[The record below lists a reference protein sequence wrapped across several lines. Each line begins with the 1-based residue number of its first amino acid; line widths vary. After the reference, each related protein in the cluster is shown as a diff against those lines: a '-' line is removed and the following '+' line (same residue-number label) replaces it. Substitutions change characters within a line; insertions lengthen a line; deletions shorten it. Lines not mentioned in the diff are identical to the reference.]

1 MKTFSF
7 FIGLSLIFCCQFGFC
22 IEDLQQT
29 EPSVSETETCVTIFS
44 SPGLTNLTNS
54 WTSEFMNQ
62 NPEIKIKAADLTSDF
77 RLSGNE
83 LLIVSTDYFANDR
96 NESHWKMEV
105 GMDAVVPVIAAS
117 NPMIDKLDKRGI
129 TVAELSGILAN
140 PVKKNWK
147 SYIEEATASI
157 ELVILNQDGI
167 KSIISQLVG
176 QKTEELP
183 VTWVDSSEEMMAA
196 LQKNNY
202 AIGISRISDVLD
214 ATTHDFYGAVKLLP
228 MDKNRNGR
236 IDYFEQIYTDVKS
249 FTRGVW
255 IGKYPD
261 ELCSGIY
268 AVSANKPAS
277 QSALE
282 FLKWINSGGQQ
293 LLSQNGFAAISS
305 VEKSANMGVI
315 ISTPEMVDQT
325 QKSLLSR
332 TWLMVIFAFVAAVLI
347 LIGAVRYTRK
357 QKEEDLSN
365 EIDIT
370 PAFNENSIQAP
381 RGIYFDKTHTWAFME
396 QNGMVKVGIDDFLQH
411 ITGTITRIRMK
422 ESGEKIR
429 RGEKIVTIIRNGKQ
443 MEISSPVSGVIREQN
458 QSLLADASMLN
469 KSPYSEGWVYL
480 IEPKNWLKEMQFLF
494 MAGKYKSWLQDEF
507 TRLKDFLAASMK
519 SNTTV
524 YAHVILQD
532 GGELTDHV
540 LAELGPEVWED
551 FQTNFIDTS
560 K

>member
-1 MKTFSF
+1 M
-7 FIGLSLIFCCQFGFC
+7 
-22 IEDLQQT
+22 
-29 EPSVSETETCVTIFS
+29 
-44 SPGLTNLTNS
+44 
-54 WTSEFMNQ
+54 
-62 NPEIKIKAADLTSDF
+62 
-77 RLSGNE
+77 
-83 LLIVSTDYFANDR
+83 
-96 NESHWKMEV
+96 
-105 GMDAVVPVIAAS
+105 
-117 NPMIDKLDKRGI
+117 
-129 TVAELSGILAN
+129 
-140 PVKKNWK
+140 
-147 SYIEEATASI
+147 
-157 ELVILNQDGI
+157 
-167 KSIISQLVG
+167 
-176 QKTEELP
+176 
-183 VTWVDSSEEMMAA
+183 
-196 LQKNNY
+196 
-202 AIGISRISDVLD
+202 
-214 ATTHDFYGAVKLLP
+214 
-228 MDKNRNGR
+228 
-236 IDYFEQIYTDVKS
+236 KS

-293 LLSQNGFAAISS
+293 LLSQNGYAAISS
-305 VEKSANMGVI
+305 VEKSANLEAMI
-315 ISTPEMVDQT
+315 DKPELVDQT
-325 QKSLLSR
+325 SKPLISR
-332 TWLMVIFAFVAAVLI
+332 TWLMVILAFAAAVLI

-357 QKEEDLSN
+357 QKTEDLSN

-370 PAFNENSIQAP
+370 PAFNEDSILAP
-381 RGIYFDKTHTWAFME
+381 KGIYFDKTHTWAFME
-396 QNGMVKVGIDDFLQH
+396 QNGFVKVGIDDFLQH

-422 ESGEKIR
+422 EPGEKVR
-429 RGEKIVTIIRNGKQ
+429 RGEKIVTVIRNGKQ
-443 MEISSPVSGVIREQN
+443 MEIYSPVSGVIREQN